1 MKTRLHNTDDVNE
14 GTFAFAAD
22 IEGQYDFCF
31 IDSPRP
37 GFPRTAIYLIIILGA
52 LLTLFDFVVNSNL
65 QRRVSLSY
73 TVQRDNKKNDGAKE
87 SLKPLEQKLRK
98 IEDMTNDIREELRH
112 HRERE
117 AEHRDANGM

>member
-1 MKTRLHNTDDVNE
+1 L
-14 GTFAFAAD
+14 
-22 IEGQYDFCF
+22 
-31 IDSPRP
+31 S
-37 GFPRTAIYLIIILGA
+37 
-52 LLTLFDFVVNSNL
+52 LTQFDFVVNSNL

-117 AEHRDANGM
+117 AEHRDANGT